1 MNVTRIFPI
10 ENRNGRFS
18 NMRMHLQPTPP
29 IPITYATAAIP
40 ASAPFGTEYTPE
52 QRVKI
57 IGSRCVLIPQSITS
71 IPRFPPETLTEKTDP
86 AIAPT
91 KPIQHVT
98 ALDNSK
104 SQHQNISR
112 FDTTYRT
119 EYTNRIRNHV
129 SNQDYYTKPT
139 RQFKN
144 ALNQYPVLP
153 PISANNNRTETSD
166 RKSVTDGQQQQ
177 QQPFND
183 QVVPSNETMPPLN
196 FNNDREYYDQQQQQ
210 QQQQQ
215 PLMNN
220 EDTYL
225 PEEPVLLTDY
235 EEERL
240 TEQIRSQLGGTAAV
254 DRLKLLYQEL
264 AAYDPNMTGY
274 VHYSN
279 IQLLTYQLG
288 LYMAD
293 DTLRFAMCKF
303 VSLDRQRG
311 FVNYED
317 LIRYF
322 GKCLSSISPNQY
334 DNQQQQ
340 QQQQQRQERNSPQK
354 PIRPSGNQFSNDN
367 DQFDPDERQ
376 IRVLLKQNL
385 KQFDLSGTIDFDKLT
400 HELNNVDRNQSG
412 VLNRQQIEEVVYKVR
427 IPFQRSLIYQILEK
441 HCRVSPKLYDWKSFV
456 RYLQEQIFDI
466 KQIQDRS
473 SPVYAQYVPSRNQW
487 LDELQR
493 EFNEKNRLR
502 IIDRFTSNNEGLR
515 LESTHPTAWF
525 TRFLRLANAMYT
537 HRRSSN
543 ISQDFVLPKEEARRL
558 FRAYNHIWDLK
569 IDENAMQKVFEACSR
584 NGHVVI
590 DEALKQLAK

>member
-1 MNVTRIFPI
+1 MHVTRIVPI
-10 ENRNGRFS
+10 ENHNGQFS

-40 ASAPFGTEYTPE
+40 AFAPFGTEYTPE

-57 IGSRCVLIPQSITS
+57 IGSRCILIPQSITS
-71 IPRFPPETLTEKTDP
+71 IPKLAEKTDP
-86 AIAPT
+86 AVAPT

-98 ALDNSK
+98 AVDNSK
-104 SQHQNISR
+104 MQHQNTAR

-119 EYTNRIRNHV
+119 EFTNRNRNYV
-129 SNQDYYTKPT
+129 SHQDQYTKAT

-153 PISANNNRTETSD
+153 PISANNNRPETSD
-166 RKSVTDGQQQQ
+166 RKSVTDGQQQI

-183 QVVPSNETMPPLN
+183 QVVPSNETMPSLN
-196 FNNDREYYDQQQQQ
+196 FNNEREYYDNQYQQQQ

-225 PEEPVLLTDY
+225 PDEPVLLTNY
-235 EEERL
+235 EEDRL
-240 TEQIRSQLGGTAAV
+240 AEQIRTQLGGPVAV
-254 DRLKLLYQEL
+254 DRLKLLYQQL
-264 AAYDPNMTGY
+264 AAYDPNLTGY

-279 IQLLTYQLG
+279 IQSLTYQLG
-288 LYMAD
+288 LHMAD

-303 VSLDRQRG
+303 VSSDRQHG

-322 GKCLSSISPNQY
+322 GKCLASVSPNQY

-340 QQQQQRQERNSPQK
+340 QERNSPQK
-354 PIRPSGNQFSNDN
+354 TIRPNINQFSNDN
-367 DQFDPDERQ
+367 EQFDPDERQ

-385 KQFDLSGTIDFDKLT
+385 KHFDLSGTIDFDKLT

-427 IPFQRSLIYQILEK
+427 IPLQRSLIYQILEK
-441 HCRVSPKLYDWKSFV
+441 HCRVSPRLYDWRMFV
-456 RYLQEQIFDI
+456 QYLQEQIFDI

-473 SPVYAQYVPSRNQW
+473 SPVYTQYVPSRNQW
-487 LDELQR
+487 LDNLQK
-493 EFNEKNRLR
+493 EFHEKDRLR
-502 IIDRFTSNNEGLR
+502 IIDRFISNNEGVR

-537 HRRSSN
+537 HRRNSN
-543 ISQDFVLPKEEARRL
+543 VSQEFVLPREEARRL

-569 IDENAMQKVFEACSR
+569 IDEYTIQKVFEGCSR

>member
-1 MNVTRIFPI
+1 MAEELYVRFKLCDGSVQTILDVMLKPYPDSYLTKLVFNHNFKSTKDDQGFFWVDEEPQIF
-10 ENRNGRFS
+10 
-18 NMRMHLQPTPP
+18 
-29 IPITYATAAIP
+29 AAILTFYRHGQLLLP
-40 ASAPFGTEYTPE
+40 DIFVSIRDSIIDKYLLPVEKSP
-52 QRVKI
+52 RVLDP
-57 IGSRCVLIPQSITS
+57 SESTTMANIT
-71 IPRFPPETLTEKTDP
+71 RD
-86 AIAPT
+86 
-91 KPIQHVT
+91 Q
-98 ALDNSK
+98 
-104 SQHQNISR
+104 
-112 FDTTYRT
+112 
-119 EYTNRIRNHV
+119 
-129 SNQDYYTKPT
+129 YTKAT

-153 PISANNNRTETSD
+153 PISANNNRPETSD
-166 RKSVTDGQQQQ
+166 RKSVTDGQQQI

-183 QVVPSNETMPPLN
+183 QVVPSNETMPSLN
-196 FNNDREYYDQQQQQ
+196 FNNEREYYDNQYQQQQ

-225 PEEPVLLTDY
+225 PDEPVLLTNY
-235 EEERL
+235 EEDRL
-240 TEQIRSQLGGTAAV
+240 AEQIRTQLGGPVAV
-254 DRLKLLYQEL
+254 DRLKLLYQQL
-264 AAYDPNMTGY
+264 AAYDPNLTGY

-279 IQLLTYQLG
+279 IQSLTYQLG
-288 LYMAD
+288 LHMAD

-303 VSLDRQRG
+303 VSSDRQHG

-322 GKCLSSISPNQY
+322 GKCLASVSPNQY

-340 QQQQQRQERNSPQK
+340 QQQQQQERNSPQK
-354 PIRPSGNQFSNDN
+354 TIRPNINQFSNDN
-367 DQFDPDERQ
+367 EQFDPDERQ

-385 KQFDLSGTIDFDKLT
+385 KHFDLSGTIDFDKLT

-427 IPFQRSLIYQILEK
+427 IPLQRSLIYQILEK
-441 HCRVSPKLYDWKSFV
+441 HCRVSPRLYDWRMFV
-456 RYLQEQIFDI
+456 QYLQEQIFDI

-473 SPVYAQYVPSRNQW
+473 SPVYTQYVPSRNQW
-487 LDELQR
+487 LDNLQK
-493 EFNEKNRLR
+493 EFHEKDRLR
-502 IIDRFTSNNEGLR
+502 IIDRFISNNEGVR

-537 HRRSSN
+537 HRRNSN
-543 ISQDFVLPKEEARRL
+543 VSQEFVLPREEARRL

-569 IDENAMQKVFEACSR
+569 IDEYTIQKVFEGCSR

>member
-1 MNVTRIFPI
+1 MAFTRYYPMSSHI
-10 ENRNGRFS
+10 
-18 NMRMHLQPTPP
+18 
-29 IPITYATAAIP
+29 Y
-40 ASAPFGTEYTPE
+40 
-52 QRVKI
+52 
-57 IGSRCVLIPQSITS
+57 
-71 IPRFPPETLTEKTDP
+71 DP
-86 AIAPT
+86 AVAPT

-98 ALDNSK
+98 AVDNSK
-104 SQHQNISR
+104 MQHQNTAR

-119 EYTNRIRNHV
+119 EFTNRNRNYV
-129 SNQDYYTKPT
+129 SHQDQYTKAT

-153 PISANNNRTETSD
+153 PISANNNRPETSD
-166 RKSVTDGQQQQ
+166 RKSVTDGQQQI

-183 QVVPSNETMPPLN
+183 QVVPSNETMPSLN
-196 FNNDREYYDQQQQQ
+196 FNNEREYYDNQYQQQQ

-225 PEEPVLLTDY
+225 PDEPVLLTNY
-235 EEERL
+235 EEDRL
-240 TEQIRSQLGGTAAV
+240 AEQIRTQLGGPVAV
-254 DRLKLLYQEL
+254 DRLKLLYQQL
-264 AAYDPNMTGY
+264 AAYDPNLTGY

-279 IQLLTYQLG
+279 IQSLTYQLG
-288 LYMAD
+288 LHMAD

-303 VSLDRQRG
+303 VSSDRQHG

-322 GKCLSSISPNQY
+322 GKCLASVSPNQY

-340 QQQQQRQERNSPQK
+340 QERNSPQK
-354 PIRPSGNQFSNDN
+354 TIRPNINQFSNDN
-367 DQFDPDERQ
+367 EQFDPDERQ

-385 KQFDLSGTIDFDKLT
+385 KHFDLSGTIDFDKLT

-427 IPFQRSLIYQILEK
+427 IPLQRSLIYQILEK
-441 HCRVSPKLYDWKSFV
+441 HCRVSPRLYDWRMFV
-456 RYLQEQIFDI
+456 QYLQEQIFDI

-473 SPVYAQYVPSRNQW
+473 SPVYTQYVPSRNQW
-487 LDELQR
+487 LDNLQK
-493 EFNEKNRLR
+493 EFHEKDRLR
-502 IIDRFTSNNEGLR
+502 IIDRFISNNEGVR

-537 HRRSSN
+537 HRRNSN
-543 ISQDFVLPKEEARRL
+543 VSQEFVLPREEARRL

-569 IDENAMQKVFEACSR
+569 IDEYTIQKVFEGCSR